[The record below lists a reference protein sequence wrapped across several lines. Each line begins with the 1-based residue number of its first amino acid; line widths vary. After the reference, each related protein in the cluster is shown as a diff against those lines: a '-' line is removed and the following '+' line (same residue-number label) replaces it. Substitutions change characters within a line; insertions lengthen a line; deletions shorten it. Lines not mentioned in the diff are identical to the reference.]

1 MYNYDMK
8 QYHSFVEFVKCTFSW
23 SRKFVDSSK
32 TNQQIIMKSVYSIL
46 NGMFFFLTNLKISV
60 TACLNITCLFQI
72 YKSFATSNPLLHPTF
87 CYLLPFYNIL
97 NTFLLHFTFLL
108 HSCEILH
115 LTFLLHSCDSLST
128 SSCMTRN
135 LAFRKRIVAS
145 VNKNM

>member
-1 MYNYDMK
+1 MA
-8 QYHSFVEFVKCTFSW
+8 C
-23 SRKFVDSSK
+23 
-32 TNQQIIMKSVYSIL
+32 
-46 NGMFFFLTNLKISV
+46 FFFLTNLKISV

>member
-1 MYNYDMK
+1 
-8 QYHSFVEFVKCTFSW
+8 
-23 SRKFVDSSK
+23 
-32 TNQQIIMKSVYSIL
+32 MKSLYSIL
-46 NGMFFFLTNLKISV
+46 NSIVFLTNLKISV
-60 TACLNITCLFQI
+60 TACLNINNTCLFQI
-72 YKSFATSNPLLHPTF
+72 YNSFAISNPLLHPTF

-108 HSCEILH
+108 HSCDILH

-145 VNKNM
+145 VKKKNVIQTLNLFNSKILPKMLLNMK